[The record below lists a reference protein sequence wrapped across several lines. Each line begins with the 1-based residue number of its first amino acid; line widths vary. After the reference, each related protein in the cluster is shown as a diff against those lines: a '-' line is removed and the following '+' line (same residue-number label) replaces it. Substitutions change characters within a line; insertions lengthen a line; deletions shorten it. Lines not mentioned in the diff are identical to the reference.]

1 MLYSVESK
9 HDSYLIH
16 IRRRNTSRKA
26 ARKASAGVGI
36 RRSDMKLNAF
46 FIIKKAG
53 GAPAFSKLNTVINC
67 QYTFLALI
75 TSSPSI
81 VKSVSVS
88 IIV

>member
-1 MLYSVESK
+1 MLYSAESK
-9 HDSYLIH
+9 HDSYSITYSQILNLQSVIP
-16 IRRRNTSRKA
+16 R
-26 ARKASAGVGI
+26 AGVGI
-36 RRSDMKLNAF
+36 RRSDMMLNGF

-53 GAPAFSKLNTVINC
+53 GAPAFSKLNIVINC

-75 TSSPSI
+75 TSLPSI

>member
-1 MLYSVESK
+1 MENYILVF
-9 HDSYLIH
+9 
-16 IRRRNTSRKA
+16 
-26 ARKASAGVGI
+26 
-36 RRSDMKLNAF
+36 F

-53 GAPAFSKLNTVINC
+53 GAPAFSKVLTY

>member
-1 MLYSVESK
+1 MSNPNT
-9 HDSYLIH
+9 
-16 IRRRNTSRKA
+16 IRVRQITFSRIKFTT
-26 ARKASAGVGI
+26 KTT
-36 RRSDMKLNAF
+36 LNRHK
-46 FIIKKAG
+46 ITIKKAG
-53 GAPAFSKLNTVINC
+53 GAPAFSKVLTF